1 MSKPRRP
8 ENRKL
13 PARWTYQHGA
23 YYYRVP
29 PGLEPLWGGKK
40 FYRLGKTL
48 AEAYRNWAEKQELP
62 SSISTIGQLLDR
74 YLLEAVPT
82 KALKT
87 QESNRYS
94 IATLR
99 NVFGEMLITSL
110 TPAQVY
116 KFVDLRS
123 RKTKGADGRVRGG
136 KITAHRDVEVLSHV
150 FTKAIKWGL
159 LNDHPFKGK
168 IELDGEKPRT
178 RYVEDWEVAEAL
190 TLVSKRDKGSVAM
203 MQAYIGLK
211 LEMGLRKSDMLSLT
225 MSDMKED
232 GIYVTPRK
240 TENSTAKKIVF
251 EWTTELRAAVAAVI
265 AVRPVLSPYLFCN
278 RDGESYLDAN
288 NNTRGFNSIWQRF
301 IKRVLSETKVT
312 EQFNEHDLRAK
323 VGSDETSA
331 QKAQEILGHG
341 DVRMTMRTYRR
352 KAIRVKRSR

>member
-1 MSKPRRP
+1 MPKTRRP

-48 AEAYRNWAEKQELP
+48 AEGYRNWAEKQELP
-62 SSISTIGQLLDR
+62 SSITTIGQLLDR

-99 NVFGEMLITSL
+99 NVFGDMPITSL

-136 KITAHRDVEVLSHV
+136 KITAHRDVEVLSHA
-150 FTKAIKWGL
+150 FTKAIRWGL
-159 LNDHPFKGK
+159 INDHPFKGK

-190 TLVSKRDKGSVAM
+190 GLNSTRDKGSVKM
-203 MQAYIGLK
+203 IQAYINLK
-211 LEMGLRKSDMLSLT
+211 LEIGLRKSDMLRLT
-225 MSDMKED
+225 MSALRDD
-232 GIYVTPRK
+232 GIHVTPSK
-240 TENSTAKKIVF
+240 TENSSGKKLIF
-251 EWTTELRAAVAAVI
+251 AWTDELRAAVDAAL
-265 AVRPVLSPYLFCN
+265 AVRPLLSPYLFCN
-278 RDGESYLDAN
+278 RDGESYVDEN
-288 NNTRGFNSIWQRF
+288 DNTHGFNSIWQRF
-301 IKRVLSETKVT
+301 IKRVLAETKVT
-312 EQFNEHDLRAK
+312 EHFNEHDLRAK

-331 QKAQEILGHG
+331 QTAKELLAHDDIRTTE
-341 DVRMTMRTYRR
+341 RTYRR
-352 KAIRVKRSR
+352 KPTLVKRSR